1 MTSDWFFHTQIR
13 HHRPE
18 DDLIGRDH
26 RLLETRFPGRD
37 VTHCWKVAT
46 GDHQGFDFG
55 ESTRSN
61 AFTAW
66 LSSRAPIA

>member
-1 MTSDWFFHTQIR
+1 MTGDWVFHTQIR

-18 DDLIGRDH
+18 DDLIGSDH

-46 GDHQGFDFG
+46 RDHQGFDF
-55 ESTRSN
+55 R
-61 AFTAW
+61 
-66 LSSRAPIA
+66 